1 LRCQNWVLTPRHEV
15 LLTKT
20 TKRGDS
26 PQKRYSMNIS
36 QKTEI
41 PEQKAKI
48 QLFQKETFL
57 IIGLFLL
64 AFVIRLIYLNQIKS
78 NPYFD
83 APQRDPLWHHNWAK
97 EIAGGDWIGK
107 EVFFRAP
114 LYPYFRGILYVIFGE
129 SFYVASLIQIL
140 IGSLSCVLIYLLAK
154 KLFNRTIG
162 IIGSIIA
169 CFYAP
174 FIHFDAELELPV
186 LEVFLDLLMVLL
198 LLRAGTKLKKR
209 WWVLSGIVLGL
220 SAITRPNVLVFVPF
234 VLLWISLRL
243 WKENKNRIMVSSLF
257 FLLGTILII
266 SPVTIRN
273 WMVGKDFVLI
283 SSQGGINF
291 FIGNNIESDGKTAAA
306 APGMIP
312 YEGYKDNIWLTSIKL
327 AERSLGRKL
336 KPSEISNFWFKQ
348 GFSFIKTQPLEYL
361 QLLGKKL
368 YFFWNSYEIES
379 NQDLYFFS
387 RWSSLL
393 RLLLWDWILRIPFG
407 IIGPLSILGMILNA
421 KYWKKYFLLYAFI
434 FSYML
439 SVISFFVA
447 SRFRLPVIPLLIIFA
462 SYSIYW
468 LVEKIKNKQ
477 TRPLFVSL
485 SVLIPLL
492 LIANSN
498 LFEVN
503 KPNLSA
509 TYNTLGI
516 VYTQKGWYDSAIS
529 IFQESIK
536 ANPNSALPHLYL
548 GHVNYQKGY
557 WDEAIKEYKEAIDL
571 DSTMAIAYS
580 DLGYLYDQMNND
592 EEAFRVYRKAVEIDS
607 TQVRVLV
614 NLAFLFEKKGLYEQA
629 VSQYQ
634 KALVFEPEVAS
645 IHNDLGNAYA
655 KLNLKDKGVV
665 EFKKALELDP
675 NYVYAHVN
683 LGSIYFEEGKYQMAI
698 TQYNTAIEFDPKMI
712 KAYYNLAIVYLKT
725 NQPYKAIKVLK
736 DGLKTNPNAEELK
749 KLLEKLSAES

>member
-1 LRCQNWVLTPRHEV
+1 MFKQ
-15 LLTKT
+15 
-20 TKRGDS
+20 
-26 PQKRYSMNIS
+26 QI
-36 QKTEI
+36 
-41 PEQKAKI
+41 KI
-48 QLFQKETFL
+48 RFLQKETL
-57 IIGLFLL
+57 LLVGLFLL

-83 APQRDPLWHHNWAK
+83 TPQRDPLWHHNWAK

-114 LYPYFRGILYVIFGE
+114 LYPYFRGILYIIFGE

-154 KLFNRTIG
+154 KLFNRAIG
-162 IIGSIIA
+162 IIASVIA

-186 LEVFLDLLMVLL
+186 LEIFLDLLIVLL
-198 LLRAGTKLKKR
+198 LVEAGTKLKKR

-234 VLLWISLRL
+234 VLLWIFLRL
-243 WKENKNRIMVSSLF
+243 WKKNKNKIMVSSLF

-273 WMVGKDFVLI
+273 WVVGKDFVLI

-291 FIGNNIESDGKTAAA
+291 FIGNNMESDGKSAAA
-306 APGMIP
+306 APGIFP
-312 YEGYKDNIWLTSIKL
+312 YDGYKDNIWLTSIKL
-327 AERSLGRKL
+327 AEQNLGRKL

-348 GFSFIKTQPLEYL
+348 GFHFIRTHLLKYLE
-361 QLLGKKL
+361 LLGKKF

-379 NQDLYFFS
+379 NKDLYFFS

-393 RLLLWDWILRIPFG
+393 GLLLWDWVLRFPFG
-407 IIGPLSILGMILNA
+407 LIGPLALWGMILNV
-421 KYWKKYFLLYAFI
+421 KFWKKYFLIYSFI
-434 FSYML
+434 LSYMFTVVL
-439 SVISFFVA
+439 FFVT
-447 SRFRLPVIPLLIIFA
+447 SRFRLPIIPFLIMFA
-462 SYSIYW
+462 SFSIYR
-468 LVEKIKNKQ
+468 LAEKIKNRQ
-477 TRPLFVSL
+477 YRPLVRSL
-485 SVLIPLL
+485 LVLIPLF
-492 LIANSN
+492 IIVNTN

-503 KPNLSA
+503 QPDLDG

-516 VYTQKGWYDSAIS
+516 VYAKKGWYDSAIS
-529 IFQESIK
+529 IFQESVK
-536 ANPNSALPHLYL
+536 ANPNSALPHLHL
-548 GHVNYQKGY
+548 GHAYYQKGY

-571 DSTMAIAYS
+571 DSTMSIAYS
-580 DLGYLYDQMNND
+580 DLGYLYDQMNKD
-592 EEAFRVYRKAVEIDS
+592 EEAFLVYRKAVEIDS
-607 TQVRVLV
+607 TQVRALV
-614 NLAFLFEKKGLYEQA
+614 NLAFLFEKKGSYEQA

-683 LGSIYFEEGKYQMAI
+683 LGNIYFEEGKYQMAI
-698 TQYNTAIEFDPKMI
+698 AQYNTAIKLDPKMI
-712 KAYYNLAIVYLKT
+712 KAYYNLAIAYLKT
-725 NQPYKAIKVLK
+725 NQPYKAMQILK
-736 DGLKTNPNAEELK
+736 DGLKTNPDAGELK

>member
-1 LRCQNWVLTPRHEV
+1 ML
-15 LLTKT
+15 K
-20 TKRGDS
+20 
-26 PQKRYSMNIS
+26 QKIKS
-36 QKTEI
+36 
-41 PEQKAKI
+41 
-48 QLFQKETFL
+48 QLFSKESIL
-57 IIGLFLL
+57 LVGLFLL
-64 AFVIRLIYLNQIKS
+64 AFVIRLIYLNQITS
-78 NPYFD
+78 SPDFD
-83 APQRDPLWHHNWAK
+83 TPERDVLWHYNWAK

-114 LYPYFRGILYVIFGE
+114 LYPYFLGILYTIFGA
-129 SFYVASLIQIL
+129 SFYLPRLIQII
-140 IGSLSCVLIYLLAK
+140 IGSFSCVLIYLLGK
-154 KLFNRTIG
+154 KLFHRTIG
-162 IIGSIIA
+162 IIASVIA

-243 WKENKNRIMVSSLF
+243 WKENKNKIVVSSLF
-257 FLLGTILII
+257 FLLGTILSI

-273 WMVGKDFVLI
+273 WVVEKDFVLI

-306 APGMIP
+306 APGMLP

-393 RLLLWDWILRIPFG
+393 RWLLWDWILRFPFG
-407 IIGPLSILGMILNA
+407 IMGPLSILGMILNA
-421 KYWKKYFLLYAFI
+421 KFWKKYFLIYAFVL
-434 FSYML
+434 SYMF
-439 SVISFFVA
+439 SVILFFVT
-447 SRFRLPVIPLLIIFA
+447 SRFRLPVIPFLIMFA
-462 SYSIYW
+462 SFSIYW
-468 LVEKIKNKQ
+468 LAEKIKNRRY
-477 TRPLFVSL
+477 RPLGRSL
-485 SVLIPLL
+485 LVLIALF
-492 LIANSN
+492 IMMNSN
-498 LFEVN
+498 LFGVN
-503 KPNLSA
+503 KPDLSG

-516 VYTQKGWYDSAIS
+516 IYTKKGWYDSAIS
-529 IFQESIK
+529 VFQESIK
-536 ANPNSALPHLYL
+536 ASPNSALPHLHLAHAY
-548 GHVNYQKGY
+548 YQKGY
-557 WDEAIKEYKEAIDL
+557 WDDAIKEYKEAIDL

-580 DLGYLYDQMNND
+580 DLGYLYDQMNKD
-592 EEAFRVYRKAVEIDS
+592 EEAFQVYRKALEIDS
-607 TQVRVLV
+607 TQVRALV

-629 VSQYQ
+629 ASQYQ

-645 IHNDLGNAYA
+645 IHNDLGNVYM
-655 KLNLKDKGVV
+655 KLNLKEKGVA

-675 NYVYAHVN
+675 NYVYAQVN
-683 LGSIYFEEGKYQMAI
+683 LGNIYFEEGKYQMAI
-698 TQYNTAIEFDPKMI
+698 TQYNTAIKLDPKMI
-712 KAYYNLAIVYLKT
+712 KAYYNLAIAYLKT

-736 DGLKTNPNAEELK
+736 DGLKTNPDAGELK